1 MANEIPTND
10 GMNIETL
17 KIDIDVSAK
26 KSNDNVDALEKS
38 LSRLEKRLEEL
49 KKVTKSTES
58 TLNGFSSGKNASRVE
73 KSANEMLKPISAM
86 SDKEFRKRYA
96 DAIRKTTSRTS
107 YSQKIGGK
115 TTEYYTKKDE
125 NGLWTR
131 IYKIVDNEL
140 SETVTKNLTKE
151 QYERIAKKNQKEKER
166 LEREAKKTVG
176 LGSWDDKEKNRFGD
190 VASKAKLL
198 SERKDWKGVYQT
210 YQAITD
216 DEVINYKVVNGY
228 VTEIEKKF
236 NQLISG
242 KNSTLGSWGKD
253 NFSEAAKNAKLVSD
267 STNAAGKHIK
277 KYSEELDDI
286 INTYTVID
294 GQVTKIDSKIKK
306 SEKSSKRMDTLW
318 KSIGHVLKYRLIS
331 SAFNLISKGLT
342 EGVEKAALFDDRI
355 NDSIS
360 NIIGSSKQ
368 LINQIGAAGGELI
381 VSFEPVIVRLIEWLT
396 IGADKVTQFFAALNG
411 KDTYDKA
418 VTQAYDFAK
427 SIRGAYGGIGIDEL
441 NIFGSG
447 ADGGLLSDVQY
458 VEESLD
464 GWAQGISEFRKEM
477 QPTVDWVNKNLDAV
491 LATAISI
498 GTTIAAIKFANSFKD
513 ALNKDLATSLVT
525 GSKDL
530 LGNLQTIAA
539 IGTITLGIS
548 FLADENSENDGFG
561 ALLTAIG
568 SFLGLNKIGQSLGLT
583 KAGAIGW
590 AIPISLILTVG
601 ATIATNDY
609 GAYIDLEEQSKAL
622 QEKGMSESAAD
633 FLSFIG
639 GHIVGAIKGVPVKD
653 FSEQMA
659 GLPVGLPS
667 TDTLSR
673 YYPNQV
679 SGSTDVPYYS
689 FADVINSSRSAEEQ
703 NSEKQDEMIYYLAQ
717 IASKNQNIILADDD
731 IGRAYERY
739 IGVKGATMNGGAYA
753 NAD

>member
-26 KSNDNVDALEKS
+26 KGSSDIENFEKAVSRLEKS
-38 LSRLEKRLEEL
+38 LE
-49 KKVTKSTES
+49 
-58 TLNGFSSGKNASRVE
+58 TLNKALSSSE
-73 KSANEMLKPISAM
+73 KSIGQLGKQ
-86 SDKEFRKRYA
+86 
-96 DAIRKTTSRTS
+96 
-107 YSQKIGGK
+107 SQKSPNISIYNSNTSSVGGNNAESIMSK
-115 TTEYYTKKDE
+115 IDRKK
-125 NGLWTR
+125 L
-131 IYKIVDNEL
+131 
-140 SETVTKNLTKE
+140 
-151 QYERIAKKNQKEKER
+151 A
-166 LEREAKKTVG
+166 
-176 LGSWDDKEKNRFGD
+176 EKNKRD
-190 VASKAKLL
+190 A
-198 SERKDWKGVYQT
+198 
-210 YQAITD
+210 
-216 DEVINYKVVNGY
+216 
-228 VTEIEKKF
+228 EIEKKF
-236 NQLISG
+236 NQPI
-242 KNSTLGSWGKD
+242 
-253 NFSEAAKNAKLVSD
+253 
-267 STNAAGKHIK
+267 
-277 KYSEELDDI
+277 
-286 INTYTVID
+286 
-294 GQVTKIDSKIKK
+294 
-306 SEKSSKRMDTLW
+306 SEKSSTKTNTFW

-477 QPTVDWVNKNLDAV
+477 QPTVDWVNDNLDAV
-491 LATAISI
+491 LATSISI

-639 GHIVGAIKGVPVKD
+639 GHIVGAIKGVPVID

-667 TDTLSR
+667 TDTLSK

-679 SGSTDVPYYS
+679 SGSTNVPYYS

-717 IASKNQNIILADDD
+717 IASKNPNIILADDD

-739 IGVKGATMNGGAYA
+739 IGVKGVTMNGGAYA

>member
-38 LSRLEKRLEEL
+38 LSRLEKRLGEL

-176 LGSWDDKEKNRFGD
+176 LGSWDDKEKNRIGD

-548 FLADENSENDGFG
+548 FLADENKEND
-561 ALLTAIG
+561 LLG
-568 SFLGLNKIGQSLGLT
+568 SFLLALGTGLGLT
-583 KAGAIGW
+583 KAATALFSVSTGTALSV
-590 AIPISLILTVG
+590 AIPVAVTFFLLSSFV
-601 ATIATNDY
+601 
-609 GAYIDLEEQSKAL
+609 
-622 QEKGMSESAAD
+622 EKGFGEMAVDTMTLNDQKLKAGMNYYNDSA
-633 FLSFIG
+633 
-639 GHIVGAIKGVPVKD
+639 
-653 FSEQMA
+653 
-659 GLPVGLPS
+659 LPPS
-667 TDTLSR
+667 TYHTTDVLSK

-703 NSEKQDEMIYYLAQ
+703 NSEKQDEMIYYLSQ
-717 IASKNQNIILADDD
+717 IASKNTNVILSDDD
-731 IGRAYERY
+731 IGKAYERY
-739 IGVKGATMNGGAYA
+739 IGVKGVTMNGGAYA

>member
-26 KSNDNVDALEKS
+26 KGSSDIENFEKAVSRLEKS
-38 LSRLEKRLEEL
+38 LETLNKALSSSEKSIGQLGKQSQKSQDDIDSIFSEAYNQ
-49 KKVTKSTES
+49 KYTKSLQDS
-58 TLNGFSSGKNASRVE
+58 
-73 KSANEMLKPISAM
+73 I
-86 SDKEFRKRYA
+86 
-96 DAIRKTTSRTS
+96 
-107 YSQKIGGK
+107 
-115 TTEYYTKKDE
+115 KKMRE
-125 NGLWTR
+125 
-131 IYKIVDNEL
+131 
-140 SETVTKNLTKE
+140 
-151 QYERIAKKNQKEKER
+151 A
-166 LEREAKKTVG
+166 EREAKRYNAEMEKQVDTLLGKQSKKSPNISIYNSNTSSVG
-176 LGSWDDKEKNRFGD
+176 GNNAESIMSKIDRKKLAEKNKRD
-190 VASKAKLL
+190 A
-198 SERKDWKGVYQT
+198 
-210 YQAITD
+210 
-216 DEVINYKVVNGY
+216 
-228 VTEIEKKF
+228 EIEKKF
-236 NQLISG
+236 NQPISE
-242 KNSTLGSWGKD
+242 KSSTLGRWGKD
-253 NFSEAAKNAKLVSD
+253 DFAEAAKNAKMVSD
-267 STNAAGKHIK
+267 STDSARRHIE
-277 KYSEELDDI
+277 KYSEELGDI
-286 INTYTVID
+286 VNTYTVID

-548 FLADENSENDGFG
+548 FLADENKEND
-561 ALLTAIG
+561 LLG
-568 SFLGLNKIGQSLGLT
+568 SFLLALGTGLGLT
-583 KAGAIGW
+583 KAATALFSVSTGTALSV
-590 AIPISLILTVG
+590 AIPVAVTFFLLSSFV
-601 ATIATNDY
+601 
-609 GAYIDLEEQSKAL
+609 
-622 QEKGMSESAAD
+622 EKGFGEMAVDTMTLNDQKLKAGMNYYNDSA
-633 FLSFIG
+633 
-639 GHIVGAIKGVPVKD
+639 
-653 FSEQMA
+653 
-659 GLPVGLPS
+659 LPS
-667 TDTLSR
+667 SKYHTTDVLSK

-679 SGSTDVPYYS
+679 HDSNDVPYYS
-689 FADVINSSRSAEEQ
+689 FADVINSSRNAEEK
-703 NSEKQDEMIYYLAQ
+703 NSDKQDEMIYYLSQ
-717 IASKNQNIILADDD
+717 IASKNTNVILSDDD
-731 IGRAYERY
+731 IGKAYERY
-739 IGVKGATMNGGAYA
+739 IGVKGVTMNGGAYA